1 MTTTARRRQSAPDPS
16 LAVDQGR
23 RAGAGRSRTGSASA
37 MVGHNRAIPRSVT
50 ARTGDSLKYVF
61 EYDPDQD

>member
-1 MTTTARRRQSAPDPS
+1 
-16 LAVDQGR
+16 
-23 RAGAGRSRTGSASA
+23 